1 MANAEHVR
9 LLVTSTADEW
19 NQWRDQHPDEIPDLS
34 GVELAKEARR
44 VSRRHGSDDLS
55 LAGRDLQRASL
66 VATDFQWV
74 KIGDADFT
82 SAELECAWFDRA
94 IFGDGTPKG
103 LGDVSGGKLEN
114 PSCDEHCRNRYPHS
128 WYPNECA
135 RRCSEVLHAD
145 EKHVAR
151 LLEGAKAWNE
161 WREAAPSIRP
171 NLSGLDVHGLFEKE
185 MDMDKRDELDLT
197 GINFE
202 GAILRGTQFMQV
214 RLNGSICRGAD
225 LRCSDWRGVEAT
237 EMNLKGAD
245 LRNASM
251 SLVDLSGSNLESAET
266 SGLKFDGVQ
275 LSRVVL
281 RRVDLRDKKFGLSN
295 LSGADLHEAHV
306 CGSKFDEANLTGAKL
321 SGSRIW
327 KAQLFNNEHIVRT
340 PGVESMALPAIE
352 NVPDYL
358 HNLFCIHREASGEL
372 ELSNSDLAPRVPA
385 GSSYEVYYRGHG
397 GDGWCLRPT
406 VARCKRYTEGE
417 SDLMSRLASRH
428 PEEFR
433 EDSVY
438 FQRLVRARHFE
449 LPTRLL
455 DVTSDPLTALY
466 YATQTTDSDSDGL
479 VHVFVIEPEMVYP
492 FDSDTVSV
500 VSNFAR
506 LSHDQQRT
514 LLTIQGHYNSGQQT
528 RTDKERDWTESPY
541 RSDMKRLNHFIAREK
556 PYWEDRIRP
565 VDFFK
570 VLLVKPASSFERLKA
585 HRGAFLISAYHRDF
599 DPATVNRKVPGA
611 GRYSRIGLRIPHER
625 KNPIRNQLRILGVTE
640 DSLRSD
646 LGSTATAVAEEIMGD
661 M

>member
-9 LLVTSTADEW
+9 LLVTTTADEW
-19 NQWRDQHPDEIPDLS
+19 NQWRKEHPDEIPDLS
-34 GVELAKEARR
+34 GVELAQEARR
-44 VSRRHGSDDLS
+44 VTRRHGSDNLS
-55 LAGRDLQRASL
+55 LAGRNLQRASL

-82 SAELECAWFDRA
+82 SAELECAWFGRA

-171 NLSGLDVHGLFEKE
+171 NLSGLDVHELFEKE
-185 MDMDKRDELDLT
+185 MDIEKRDELDLT

-202 GAILRGTQFMQV
+202 GAVLRGTQFHQV
-214 RLNGSICRGAD
+214 KLNGSTCRGAD
-225 LRCSDWRGVEAT
+225 LRCSDWRGVDAT

-251 SLVDLSGSNLESAET
+251 SVVDLSDSNLESAET

-306 CGSKFDEANLTGAKL
+306 CGSKFDEANLTGANL
-321 SGSRIW
+321 YGARIW
-327 KAQLFNNEHIVRT
+327 RAKLFSTENITRT
-340 PGVESMALPAIE
+340 PDVESIVLPTIKDITA
-352 NVPDYL
+352 YL
-358 HNLFCIHREASGEL
+358 KGLFCIHRLASGTP
-372 ELSNSDLAPRVPA
+372 SIPTTDLVTSVPA
-385 GSSYEVYYRGHG
+385 GGSYEVYYRGHG
-397 GDGWCLRPT
+397 SDGWCLSPT
-406 VARCKRYTEGE
+406 VARCQRYTERE
-417 SDLMSRLASRH
+417 ADLMSRLASRH

-438 FQRLVRARHFE
+438 FQRLVRARHFD

-466 YATQTTDSDSDGL
+466 YATETTDQDADGL
-479 VHVFVIEPEMVYP
+479 VHVFVFEPEIIYP

-506 LSHDQQRT
+506 LSNDQQRT
-514 LLTIQGHYNSGQQT
+514 LLTIPGHYNSGLQT
-528 RTDKERDWTESPY
+528 RTDKERDFTESRY
-541 RSDMKRLNHFIAREK
+541 RTDLKRLNHFIAREK

-570 VLLVKPASSFERLKA
+570 VLLVNPASSFERLKA

-625 KNPIRNQLRILGVTE
+625 KEPIRNQLRILGVTE
-640 DSLRSD
+640 EWLRAD
-646 LGSTATAVAEEIMGD
+646 LGSTATAIAGEI
-661 M
+661 